1 MLNSAYYITRNGFK
15 ELVAHLDFN
24 GGGFNVYPA
33 FEGMQIDEDTESITI
48 DGEEY
53 EIEIESDSDA
63 GYNGDFSDEE
73 LAFIIRN
80 AGAHNEDTEGEL
92 VRRAGIID
100 PELWEAWEHL
110 GEEEDEDDEEEENK
124 YKDLDFEELIEKA
137 AEILGVEI

>member
-1 MLNSAYYITRNGFK
+1 MLNSVYYITRNGSK
-15 ELVAHLDFN
+15 ELVAHIDFN
-24 GGGFNVYPA
+24 GCGFSVYPT

-53 EIEIESDSDA
+53 EIESESDSA
-63 GYNGDFSDEE
+63 TGYNGDFSDEE

-80 AGAHNEDTEGEL
+80 EGAHNEDTEGEL

-100 PELWEAWEHL
+100 SELWEAWEHL
-110 GEEEDEDDEEEENK
+110 GEEEDEDDEKEVNK

-137 AEILGVEI
+137 AEVLGVEI